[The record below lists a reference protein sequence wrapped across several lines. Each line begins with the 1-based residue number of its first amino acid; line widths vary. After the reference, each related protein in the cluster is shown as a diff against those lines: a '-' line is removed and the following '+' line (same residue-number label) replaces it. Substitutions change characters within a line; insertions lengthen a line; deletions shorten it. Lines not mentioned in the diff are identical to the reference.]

1 MNVVNSI
8 GDPIAKLSCNW
19 DIVLLFDVSKCSLG
33 LYDRSFLAHEFIFT
47 QCER

>member
-1 MNVVNSI
+1 MFEMGSI
-8 GDPIAKLSCNW
+8 GNPIAKLSCNC
-19 DIVLLFDVSKCSLG
+19 DLVLIFDVLKCSLG